1 MPAELMYGAQFAKSF
16 VNNYLKSDIP
26 NRLVRYRNG
35 WNLSDTDLP
44 NPLEY
49 LTYEPL
55 VLDSWPTIITVA
67 ISTKSFN
74 RHDYSLSYDPMYKV
88 TYVMRTY
95 IWVKTEGSMET
106 TDMRDRLTTVVR
118 SALLDYPCLRRE
130 GEANDAL
137 IDEGTFAEEFSDLT
151 LLKGDRVL
159 AGAFLSYELSID
171 ETLARELIASEVVE
185 YGLTLGTNQLGAQ
198 RTNFSNAASVSIL
211 PPA

>member
-26 NRLVRYRNG
+26 NRLIRYRNG
-35 WNLSDTDLP
+35 WNLSDAELP

-67 ISTKSFN
+67 ISTKSFSRN
-74 RHDYSLSYDPMYKV
+74 DYSPSYDPMYKV

-130 GEANDAL
+130 GEANDAI

-171 ETLARELIASEVVE
+171 ETIARELIAPEVLE

-198 RTNFSNAASVSIL
+198 ITNFSNAASVSIL
-211 PPA
+211 PPE